1 MQKEPSYHDLLE
13 KMQIIIEHSN
23 ELFYLHDTNHILS
36 YVSPNATKILGYTP
50 EEMMINWTN
59 FATDNP
65 LNQKGFEIT
74 ELAIQTGEHQPP
86 YLVEIRKQDGSLALL
101 QVDES
106 PIKNKT
112 GRVVAIVGA
121 LRDVTEKIR
130 TEEALRAE
138 RDKAR
143 LYLDISSVIFV
154 ALDKNGSVK
163 LVNKKGCQVLGFT
176 KEEIIGKNWF
186 DHCIPERF
194 KKDTRRQYLPHAV

>member
-13 KMQIIIEHSN
+13 RMQIIIEHSN

-36 YVSPNATKILGYTP
+36 YASPTSKKILGYTL
-50 EEMMINWTN
+50 EEMMINWTK

-74 ELAIQTGEHQPP
+74 ELAIRTGERQPP
-86 YLVEIRKQDGSLALL
+86 YLVEIRKKDGSPTRL

-106 PIKNKT
+106 PIKDKT

-121 LRDVTEKIR
+121 LRDVTEKTR
-130 TEEALRAE
+130 AEEALRAE

-143 LYLDISSVIFV
+143 LYLDISSVIFM

-163 LVNKKGCQVLGFT
+163 LVNKKGCQVLGYS
-176 KEEIIGKNWF
+176 KEDLIGKNW
-186 DHCIPERF
+186 
-194 KKDTRRQYLPHAV
+194 DTV